1 MKIFILIIGKKSFLG
16 SSLKKYLS
24 KYYIVKCLSYE
35 GLLKKNTSFLE
46 QFNYIINT
54 TIHKN
59 YINKKYSYKFDLDR
73 KIINHFK
80 SGNFKY
86 IFFNSRKIYKP
97 GVNLKENSK
106 IIPQSV
112 YAKNKIL
119 TENYLKKK
127 LNKKLISLRV
137 SNVLGK
143 RIYKGGRI
151 NHKLFIDNYIK
162 FKKSGKSIQVN
173 NDYKDFIS
181 IDDFLLTVKKIIT
194 KKITGIYNVSS
205 GKKVYVSEITK
216 WLNLKYFKKIT
227 FKTSTNDSFT
237 LSNKKLFKK
246 INISISKKRI
256 EIFCKNLKI

>member
-1 MKIFILIIGKKSFLG
+1 M
-16 SSLKKYLS
+16 
-24 KYYIVKCLSYE
+24 
-35 GLLKKNTSFLE
+35 
-46 QFNYIINT
+46 
-54 TIHKN
+54 
-59 YINKKYSYKFDLDR
+59 
-73 KIINHFK
+73 
-80 SGNFKY
+80 
-86 IFFNSRKIYKP
+86 
-97 GVNLKENSK
+97 
-106 IIPQSV
+106 
-112 YAKNKIL
+112 
-119 TENYLKKK
+119 
-127 LNKKLISLRV
+127 
-137 SNVLGK
+137 
-143 RIYKGGRI
+143 
-151 NHKLFIDNYIK
+151 FIDNYIK